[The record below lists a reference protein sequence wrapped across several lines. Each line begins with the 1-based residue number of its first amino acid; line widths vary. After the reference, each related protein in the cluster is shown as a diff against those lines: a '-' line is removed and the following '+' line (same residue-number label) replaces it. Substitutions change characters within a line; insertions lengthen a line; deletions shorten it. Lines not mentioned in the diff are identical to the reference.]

1 MKIYEDLTPALRA
14 ILFHF
19 IKGYTV
25 WTSFTVEAEKLNGIA
40 SKWSEV
46 YGTQLP
52 GWKRQ
57 DRKEKQLPTAVAV
70 AAPVIG
76 RADLR
81 QVILMAT
88 EFALAMP
95 ENSPWRKEKW
105 LTRLPEFS
113 DFVIVHEPREG
124 AGYAWSWRIKEQV
137 LGGLQNHLT
146 TLVKLGDTDQVR
158 HETNHWVRFYP
169 LFGGVRRQIRRMYRG
184 ASKLWTATKKSP
196 WPGPDPERIP
206 IMLGFKKDP
215 GESGGASRKALKS

>member
-1 MKIYEDLTPALRA
+1 MKIYDDLTPSLKA

-25 WTSFTVEAEKLNGIA
+25 WTSFTVEAEKVGSIGE
-40 SKWSEV
+40 KWAET

-57 DRKEKQLPTAVAV
+57 DRKAKKLPTAVAV

-113 DFVIVHEPREG
+113 DFVIVHEPRDE
-124 AGYAWSWRIKEQV
+124 AGYVWSWRIKERV

-146 TLVKLGDTDQVR
+146 TLVKVGDAAQVR
-158 HETNHWVRFYP
+158 HETQHWTRFYP
-169 LFGGVRRQIRRMYRG
+169 MYGGVRRQIRRMFRG
-184 ASKLWTATKKSP
+184 AEKLWTATRKTP
-196 WPGPDPERIP
+196 WPGQDPEKLPVMVGFKPDPGKRP
-206 IMLGFKKDP
+206 MVATKR
-215 GESGGASRKALKS
+215 A

>member
-25 WTSFTVEAEKLNGIA
+25 WTSFIVEDERLGGIS
-40 SKWSEV
+40 SKWAEV
-46 YGTQLP
+46 YGTQLS

-57 DRKEKQLPTAVAV
+57 DRKGKQLPTAVAL

-76 RADLR
+76 RPGLK
-81 QVILMAT
+81 QVMLMAT
-88 EFALAMP
+88 EFALKMP

-124 AGYAWSWRIKEQV
+124 AGYAWSWRLKERV
-137 LGGLQNHLT
+137 LDGLQNHLT
-146 TLVKLGDTDQVR
+146 TLVKLGDAAQVR
-158 HETNHWVRFYP
+158 HETHHWVRFYP
-169 LFGGVRRQIRRMYRG
+169 LYGGVRRQIRRMYRG
-184 ASKLWTATKKSP
+184 ASKLWMATRKSP
-196 WPGPDPERIP
+196 WPGQDPEKLP
-206 IMLGFKKDP
+206 VMLGFKPDP
-215 GESGGASRKALKS
+215 GKRPAGVMKRA